1 MLHFLLETLISIP
14 VIVLK
19 HLSLPDTKLSKYFK
33 FTNVFLLILKK
44 PYPFTFSSI
53 SLSIIKEFKEFALRG
68 NVIDLAVAVVIG
80 GAFGKIVSSFVADV
94 LMPPIGL
101 LLGGVNFT
109 DLVITLK
116 KAQGD
121 VAAVTL
127 QYGNFIQAVVDFL
140 IIALAIFMMIK
151 AINLAKK
158 KEEEAPA
165 PPPEPTKEETL
176 LTEIRDLLKK

>member
-1 MLHFLLETLISIP
+1 M
-14 VIVLK
+14 
-19 HLSLPDTKLSKYFK
+19 
-33 FTNVFLLILKK
+33 
-44 PYPFTFSSI
+44 
-53 SLSIIKEFKEFALRG
+53 SIIKEFKEFALRG

-80 GAFGKIVSSFVADV
+80 GAFGKIVTSFVADV

-165 PPPEPTKEETL
+165 PPLEPTKEETL